1 RVRERKVFSLKYVD
15 NHDCSTL
22 AQILNMLPLVGGCDN
37 PISRQATILVV
48 DDDEFNLKLLKK
60 MLSVEGHA
68 VRTAASGEDALASV
82 AEQLPDLVLLDVM
95 MPGIDGFE
103 VARQLKADARSRSI
117 PIIMVT
123 ALEDRE
129 SRLKGL
135 EAGAE
140 DVLAKPVNRVELQ
153 MRVKSLLKVR

>member
-1 RVRERKVFSLKYVD
+1 MEQTK
-15 NHDCSTL
+15 
-22 AQILNMLPLVGGCDN
+22 
-37 PISRQATILVV
+37 QATILVV

-60 MLSVEGHA
+60 MLAIEGHA
-68 VRTAASGEDALASV
+68 VRTAADGEEALASV

-103 VARQLKADARSRSI
+103 VARRLKADFRTRSI
-117 PIIMVT
+117 PIIMIT
-123 ALEDRE
+123 ALEDDE

-140 DVLAKPVNRVELQ
+140 EFLTKPVNRAELQ
-153 MRVKSLLKVR
+153 MRVKSLLKMKDA

>member
-1 RVRERKVFSLKYVD
+1 MEQTK
-15 NHDCSTL
+15 
-22 AQILNMLPLVGGCDN
+22 
-37 PISRQATILVV
+37 QATILVV

-60 MLSVEGHA
+60 MLAIEGHA
-68 VRTAASGEDALASV
+68 VRIAASGEEALASV

-103 VARQLKADARSRSI
+103 VARRLKAGSRTRSI
-117 PIIMVT
+117 PIIMIT
-123 ALEDRE
+123 ALEDDE

-140 DVLAKPVNRVELQ
+140 EFLTKPVNRAELQ
-153 MRVKSLLKVR
+153 MRVKSLLKMKDA

>member
-1 RVRERKVFSLKYVD
+1 MK
-15 NHDCSTL
+15 
-22 AQILNMLPLVGGCDN
+22 Q
-37 PISRQATILVV
+37 PIQATILVV

-60 MLSVEGHA
+60 QLDLEGYA
-68 VRTAASGEDALASV
+68 VRTASSGEKALAAV
-82 AEQLPDLVLLDVM
+82 AEQLPDLILLDVM

-103 VARQLKADARSRSI
+103 VTRRLKADARSSSI

-135 EAGAE
+135 KAGAE
-140 DVLAKPVNRVELQ
+140 EFLSKPVDRAELQ
-153 MRVKSLLKVR
+153 KRVKNLLKI